1 MKIKATIFTAALAV
15 SAVSQTA
22 LANEF
27 KPGSVR
33 ALGMGGSNVAS
44 TNNVDA
50 SYWNPAAYGFFGEE
64 SAAADNNNM
73 NDKDVGLELN
83 VDAGAYLFGPIAANI
98 TKASALPTTVIGA
111 AGTFNSTQIKDA
123 GLLVKGLSELD
134 PAPGGVNLL
143 AGVSL
148 GARVSNYGLGI
159 RSSAEVNASVAF
171 DNNNIGLNLF
181 NSFVGAAAPVVPAPV
196 PPQYFS
202 IAQRDQMIADLQLGV
217 NGLTGPQ
224 ANAVVAAYD
233 LALSAD
239 PAAAGQ
245 QQVMA
250 STLITIHS
258 APGDLTKNNTVLS
271 TRGVVISEVGV
282 TYGHNLGDNLSIG
295 TVLKYIQADMI
306 ATDVFLL
313 GNNNTNVTSFS
324 RSNVETSTGL
334 GIDLGVM
341 YRIPDWQFGLTAR
354 NINSPSFEHK
364 ASGYVYTLKPQAKV
378 GAAWI
383 PSDTFT
389 IEAGYDITKNTGA
402 VAASESQYWN
412 VGLEWDAFNVVAIRA
427 GAFKN
432 TAQNDIGVVPTLGL
446 GLNLWAARI
455 DLGAAVSSKKVVLE
469 GKSTP
474 VYAMGSLAI
483 TIDF

>member
-50 SYWNPAAYGFFGEE
+50 SYWNPAAYGFFGKE
-64 SAAADNNNM
+64 SAVDNNGM
-73 NDKDVGLELN
+73 ADKGFGLELN
-83 VDAGAYLFGPIAANI
+83 ADVGAYLFGPIAANM
-98 TKASALPTTVIGA
+98 TKASALPTTTIGA
-111 AGTFNSTQIKDA
+111 VGTLTPAGIKDA
-123 GLLVKGLSELD
+123 ALLVDGLTSLD
-134 PAPGGVNLL
+134 PTPGGVNVL
-143 AGVSL
+143 AGASL

-159 RSSAEVNASVAF
+159 RSSAEVNASISF
-171 DNNNIGLNLF
+171 DNNNTGLNLF
-181 NSFVGAAAPVVPAPV
+181 SSFVAAGAPAVPLPVA
-196 PPQYFS
+196 PQYFTVL
-202 IAQRDQMIADLQLGV
+202 QRDQMIGDLQLGA
-217 NGLTGPQ
+217 NAMTAAQ

-233 LALSAD
+233 ASLVGTPTSEQVAMVNALK
-239 PAAAGQ
+239 
-245 QQVMA
+245 
-250 STLITIHS
+250 TLHS

-271 TRGVVISEVGV
+271 SRGVVISEVGV
-282 TYGHNLGDNLSIG
+282 TYGHSLGDNLSLG

-313 GNNNTNVTSFS
+313 GNNNTNATSFS
-324 RSNVETSTGL
+324 KTNVETSTGL